1 MWDWIILQ
9 VKTNQFLSGAI
20 GGSLSYTILNNIKV
34 WFIYIYD
41 LILALFTRQIM
52 VDDVSNKKLTQTF
65 LFNLKKHKR
74 KLRNIQV
81 NRTDKKNTTYFGYG
95 THWIWYS
102 WFTFIKLTVTR
113 NTGQSN
119 RALGLNAYDSI
130 TINIF
135 GLFTDSV
142 RDSLLTSAEDN
153 FGKTDDDSRYYY
165 NVTDYTPSKFT
176 QIKDRP
182 IDSIFINETD
192 ALKDIIEKIDRIF
205 NSGNDTI
212 YDKLGHS
219 KKLGILLYGSPGC
232 GKSSIIQAISTYF
245 NKDVYLAHIQDD
257 YNSIEYY
264 LRCVSVGVPEKS
276 IIVYEDFDCIASIKS
291 RDEEKKSDQYDENI
305 LPKLLQQFDG
315 LGLPDRT
322 IIIATTN
329 YLDKIDDAAKRDGRF
344 DIKLEIT
351 PATKETALKMAEYFG
366 VENKAVL
373 DTLSFPCPQATVQ
386 KVLLDT
392 LKNENKL

>member
-20 GGSLSYTILNNIKV
+20 GGSLSYTILNNIKT
-34 WFIYIYD
+34 WFFYIYD

-52 VDDVSNKKLTQTF
+52 VDDVINKKLTQTF
-65 LFNLKKHKR
+65 LFNLKKYKR

-81 NRTDKKNTTYFGYG
+81 NRTDKKNITYFGYG
-95 THWIWYS
+95 THWIWYG
-102 WFTFIKLTVTR
+102 WFTVIKLTVTR
-113 NTGQSN
+113 NNGQSN
-119 RALGLNAYDSI
+119 RTSGLNAYDSI

-135 GLFTDSV
+135 GLFTDSA
-142 RDSLLTSAEDN
+142 RDSLLASAEDN

-165 NVTDYTPSKFT
+165 NVTDYSPRKFA

-182 IDSIFINETD
+182 IDSIFINEIDT
-192 ALKDIIEKIDRIF
+192 LKDIIEKIDRIF

-219 KKLGILLYGSPGC
+219 KKLGILLHGSPGC

-245 NKDVYLAHIQDD
+245 NKDIYYAQMHDD
-257 YNSIEYY
+257 YNDIDYC
-264 LRCVSVGVPEKS
+264 LRCITTGVPEKS
-276 IIVYEDFDCIASIKS
+276 IIVYEDFDCIASIQS
-291 RDEEKKSDQYDENI
+291 RDIEKKSDQYDENI
-305 LPKLLQQFDG
+305 LPKILQLFDG
-315 LGLPDRT
+315 LGLPDRS
-322 IIIATTN
+322 IIIVTTN
-329 YLDKIDDAAKRDGRF
+329 YLDKIDNAIKRDGRF

-351 PATKETALKMAEYFG
+351 PATKETALRMAEYFG

>member
-9 VKTNQFLSGAI
+9 VKTNQFLAGAV

-34 WFIYIYD
+34 WFFYIYD
-41 LILALFTRQIM
+41 LIIALFTRQIM

-65 LFNLKKHKR
+65 LFNLKKYKR

-81 NRTDKKNTTYFGYG
+81 NRTDKKNVTYFGYG
-95 THWIWYS
+95 THWIWYG
-102 WFTFIKLTVTR
+102 WFTLIKLTVTR
-113 NTGQSN
+113 NNGHSN
-119 RALGLNAYDSI
+119 RSIGLSAYDSI

-153 FGKTDDDSRYYY
+153 FGQTDDNSRYYY
-165 NVTDYTPSKFT
+165 NVTDYSPRKFT

-182 IDSIFINETD
+182 IDSIFINEIDT
-192 ALKDIIEKIDRIF
+192 LKDIIEKIDSIF
-205 NSGNDTI
+205 NSSNDTI

-219 KKLGILLYGSPGC
+219 KKLGILLHGSPGC
-232 GKSSIIQAISTYF
+232 GKSSIIQAISTHF
-245 NKDVYLAHIQDD
+245 NKDIYYAQMQDD
-257 YNSIEYY
+257 YNDIEYC
-264 LRCVSVGVPEKS
+264 LRCIATGVPEKS
-276 IIVYEDFDCIASIKS
+276 IIVYEDFDCIASIQS
-291 RDEEKKSDQYDENI
+291 RDTEKKSDQYDENI
-305 LPKLLQQFDG
+305 LPKLLQLFDG
-315 LGLPDRT
+315 LGLPDRS
-322 IIIATTN
+322 IIIVTTN
-329 YLDKIDDAAKRDGRF
+329 YLDKIDNAVKRDGRF

-351 PATKETALKMAEYFG
+351 PATKETALRMAEYFG
-366 VENKAVL
+366 VENKSVL
-373 DTLSFPCPQATVQ
+373 DALSFPCPQATVQ

>member
-1 MWDWIILQ
+1 
-9 VKTNQFLSGAI
+9 
-20 GGSLSYTILNNIKV
+20 
-34 WFIYIYD
+34 
-41 LILALFTRQIM
+41 
-52 VDDVSNKKLTQTF
+52 
-65 LFNLKKHKR
+65 
-74 KLRNIQV
+74 
-81 NRTDKKNTTYFGYG
+81 
-95 THWIWYS
+95 
-102 WFTFIKLTVTR
+102 
-113 NTGQSN
+113 
-119 RALGLNAYDSI
+119 
-130 TINIF
+130 
-135 GLFTDSV
+135 
-142 RDSLLTSAEDN
+142 
-153 FGKTDDDSRYYY
+153 
-165 NVTDYTPSKFT
+165 
-176 QIKDRP
+176 
-182 IDSIFINETD
+182 
-192 ALKDIIEKIDRIF
+192 
-205 NSGNDTI
+205 
-212 YDKLGHS
+212 LGHS
-219 KKLGILLYGSPGC
+219 KKLGILLYGAPGC

-245 NKDVYLAHIQDD
+245 NKDVYLANIQDD
-257 YNSIEYY
+257 YNSVEYY

-366 VENKAVL
+366 IENKSVL
-373 DTLSFPCPQATVQ
+373 DALSFPCPQATVQ